1 MKMNT
6 YRGDKIDTFGKLCE
20 LLEHI
25 DWQIIWNKEK
35 IPVNRGRK
43 KHLMDRRHKIQGI
56 KDNTCILSDRG
67 N

>member
-20 LLEHI
+20 LLEHL
-25 DWQIIWNKEK
+25 DSQIMRNKEK
-35 IPVNRGRK
+35 RPVNQERK
-43 KHLMDRRHKIQGI
+43 KHLRARRYKIQMI
-56 KDNTCILSDRG
+56 KDDTCILSERG